1 MKNEMKSPLRLL
13 TTRNTRNVWS
23 VSRANVLCG
32 EITSEGTNVIST
44 RNRMKSG
51 NVVNPSRWNPA
62 RWEDQA
68 IANHGEIFSETIDDV
83 NL

>member
-44 RNRMKSG
+44 RNRMKSD
-51 NVVNPSRWNPA
+51 NAVNPSRWNPA
-62 RWEDQA
+62 RWEDPA
-68 IANHGEIFSETIDDV
+68 IASHGEIFSETIDDV